1 MPPRKS
7 DASRKADVSMAEFV
21 FDGDD
26 NTNPPSASASASAS
40 LAPPTSATTV
50 PPLKP
55 SPSSEMDTDRP
66 SGSAPP
72 TDKEKDKNSN
82 SVAIEDLNL
91 PKSIITRLAKGVLP
105 PNTQI
110 QANAILAMSKSATV
124 FINHLASAA
133 NEHTQNSN
141 KKTIMPADVFEAL
154 EDTEFSFLR
163 ERLEAEFKK
172 FNDTRTTKR
181 NTYRRK
187 VAAQKKAEKAGTG
200 AGGADSSALADPNA
214 STLSAATQADSSTP
228 AAPRS
233 KKQKPNAPDESAME
247 VDGDATEEPQDA
259 SDAETEPEEEEEE
272 EEEEE
277 DEEEDEEEEEEEED
291 EDEEGN
297 DDDDM
302 HDALEERQPRDED
315 EDDAL
320 DNGDES
326 D

>member
-7 DASRKADVSMAEFV
+7 DASRKAEVSMAEFV
-21 FDGDD
+21 YDGDD
-26 NTNPPSASASASAS
+26 NTNTPSASAS
-40 LAPPTSATTV
+40 LAPPTAATTV

-55 SPSSEMDTDRP
+55 SPSSEMDADRP

-187 VAAQKKAEKAGTG
+187 VAAQKKAEKAGS
-200 AGGADSSALADPNA
+200 GGPDSSALADPNA
-214 STLSAATQADSSTP
+214 STLSAATKADRTP
-228 AAPRS
+228 SAPRS

-272 EEEEE
+272 EEDDDDEEEENAEE
-277 DEEEDEEEEEEEED
+277 DEDDEEEEED

-297 DDDDM
+297 DDDDDM